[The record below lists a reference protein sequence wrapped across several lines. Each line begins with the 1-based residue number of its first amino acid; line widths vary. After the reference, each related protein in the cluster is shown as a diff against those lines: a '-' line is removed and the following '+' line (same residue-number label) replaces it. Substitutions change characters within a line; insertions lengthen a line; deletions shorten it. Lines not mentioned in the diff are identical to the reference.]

1 LRHAQELG
9 LRIAPH
15 LRNLVE
21 SYFTV
26 FLGSSLDEVER
37 EFIRRT
43 IALADGNKARASEM
57 LGVPRRT
64 LYGKLERYDARHKS
78 QRERVP
84 PFERRTPGY
93 MLRDLADIHNREGRS
108 IDEIAEQ
115 LEAEPDEVRT
125 WLQQAA
131 AKRHILEDPFPHYCA
146 LDGQYIPP
154 GTEHVRQ
161 VDRYYHV
168 ECARKLMSGG

>member
-125 WLQQAA
+125 WLHFPITAHLTASTYRQEPNMYGKWTATITWSARGSLCLA
-131 AKRHILEDPFPHYCA
+131 AKPIGL
-146 LDGQYIPP
+146 
-154 GTEHVRQ
+154 
-161 VDRYYHV
+161 
-168 ECARKLMSGG
+168 